1 MLKTKEVPKVGS
13 KYFSESELACK
24 CCGQLPENSIDERLL
39 QVLDAIREAAGV
51 PVSISCAYRCPS
63 HNAEVGGV
71 PNSQHVDGTAADVL
85 LPDGMTVDQLAE
97 VAEQCGADGIGR
109 YYDSLFVHVDTRGYE
124 ARWTDHD

>member
-1 MLKTKEVPKVGS
+1 MGS
-13 KYFSESELACK
+13 KYFDDSELVCK
-24 CCGQLPENSIDERLL
+24 CCGQLPKNGIDGRLL
-39 QVLDAIREAAGV
+39 QVLDSIRETVGG
-51 PVSISCAYRCPS
+51 PVSISCAYRCPT

-109 YYDSLFVHVDTRGYE
+109 YYNSLFVHVDTRGEY
-124 ARWTDHD
+124 ARWTDQDA